1 LILGA
6 QPVDDAAFFV
16 GGALGVE
23 VDEAFE
29 DFGVGEGGGP
39 ALGGEDG
46 GVEVVVELLE
56 EGDEALVVDEA
67 LFVGEGGRF
76 GHCSPGFSRF
86 WGVQGTA

>member
-1 LILGA
+1 MRIATCALRLA
-6 QPVDDAAFFV
+6 LVVRPQPVDDAAFFV

-39 ALGGEDG
+39 AVGGEDG

-67 LFVGEGGRF
+67 FFVGEG
-76 GHCSPGFSRF
+76 S
-86 WGVQGTA
+86 